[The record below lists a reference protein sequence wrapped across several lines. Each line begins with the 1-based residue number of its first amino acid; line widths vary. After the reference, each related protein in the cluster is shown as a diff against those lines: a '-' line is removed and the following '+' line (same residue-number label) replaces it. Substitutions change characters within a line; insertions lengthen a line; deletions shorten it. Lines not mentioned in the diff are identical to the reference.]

1 MTLTVRYV
9 DVNFIHTMWPKVKD
23 FIDDALKLGQPYD
36 EAYHAYNVDQILQLV
51 VSGQWLLLIGIDEN
65 NEVLGAGTLAFTNNP
80 LNRVA
85 TITSTGGKFLA
96 NPDIIEQVKQIAKTR
111 GATVLQA
118 MCRPS
123 MVRLMQRSGFEP
135 HNTLVEQRI

>member
-9 DVNFIHTMWPKVKD
+9 DVNFVHSMWPSIKQ
-23 FIDDALKLGQPYD
+23 FLESSLEEGMPYPEWSRSYNID
-36 EAYHAYNVDQILQLV
+36 HVLQFLAT
-51 VSGQWLLLIGIDEN
+51 GQWLLLVGLNEN
-65 NEVLGAGTLAFTNNP
+65 NEVLGAGTLAFANTP

-96 NPDIIEQVKQIAKTR
+96 NPDIIDQVKQIAKAR

-118 MCRPS
+118 YCRDS

-135 HNTLVEQRI
+135 HNRLVEQQI

>member
-1 MTLTVRYV
+1 VDANYV
-9 DVNFIHTMWPKVKD
+9 HSIWPKVKKYLEASLEEGMPYPEWSRSYN
-23 FIDDALKLGQPYD
+23 ID
-36 EAYHAYNVDQILQLV
+36 HMLQFLV
-51 VSGQWLLLIGIDEN
+51 AEQWLLLVGVDEN
-65 NEVLGAGTLAFTNNP
+65 NEILGAGTLAFTNTP

-96 NPDIIEQVKQIAKTR
+96 NPDIIDQVKQIAKAR

-118 MCRPS
+118 YCRDS

-135 HNTLVEQRI
+135 HNRLVEQQI